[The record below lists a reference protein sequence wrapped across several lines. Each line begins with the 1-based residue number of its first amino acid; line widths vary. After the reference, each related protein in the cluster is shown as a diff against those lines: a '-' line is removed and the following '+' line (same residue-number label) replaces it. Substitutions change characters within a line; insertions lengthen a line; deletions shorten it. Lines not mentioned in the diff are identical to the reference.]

1 MRKSIILSFLCVGL
15 LILIIGVFIT
25 VGNSDKYDSKSS
37 NSKTDNPY
45 LSEEE
50 KEDVKGELVTCYYKE
65 GKIKEFELD
74 DEDEYYSRDEK
85 EELEESSPIVATFK
99 ESYIYELD
107 TDGSGVTA
115 VWRTREIKY
124 DDKLISENKFKDQ
137 VTKYKKECLRLE
149 GYDSYAECKVTYDD
163 KTLLLKARA
172 SDSEVKSEVEFEDA
186 TKERII
192 YLVTKNN
199 EDAHCE

>member
-163 KTLLLKARA
+163 KTLLLKA
-172 SDSEVKSEVEFEDA
+172 DS
-186 TKERII
+186 R
-192 YLVTKNN
+192 
-199 EDAHCE
+199 